1 MGTAAIFD
9 SEGSSG
15 PSEKGC
21 KRCKQH
27 YGLNNDIISAN
38 LF

>member
-9 SEGSSG
+9 PEGSSG
-15 PSEKGC
+15 PSKKGC

-27 YGLNNDIISAN
+27 DGLNNDTLSAN